1 MGHGGGAHHLDVPH
15 RGRSGHGANTSP
27 DGSESAELNRWAK
40 WEPAVDAVL
49 VAFLAVA
56 SLVAAWS
63 VYQAHHWSGDQSSK
77 YGHASALKVDASNQ
91 STLASQLTTID
102 VTTFISYMNA
112 YAQGETRLADFYA
125 ARFRPDFKPAF
136 DAWMALNPLTNAD
149 APPSP
154 FSMPEYRLPQTQR
167 AEELNAEADAMY
179 AEGEE
184 SKKHSEDYVFS
195 TVLLATVLFFSGI
208 APRIRWMPAALVLI
222 ALSAV
227 LLAVGIYDVATLPTH

>member
-27 DGSESAELNRWAK
+27 DGSESADLNRWAK

-112 YAQGETRLADFYA
+112 YAQGRRGLPIFT
-125 ARFRPDFKPAF
+125 PPASGPIS
-136 DAWMALNPLTNAD
+136 NRR
-149 APPSP
+149 
-154 FSMPEYRLPQTQR
+154 SMRGWR
-167 AEELNAEADAMY
+167 
-179 AEGEE
+179 
-184 SKKHSEDYVFS
+184 
-195 TVLLATVLFFSGI
+195 
-208 APRIRWMPAALVLI
+208 
-222 ALSAV
+222 
-227 LLAVGIYDVATLPTH
+227 